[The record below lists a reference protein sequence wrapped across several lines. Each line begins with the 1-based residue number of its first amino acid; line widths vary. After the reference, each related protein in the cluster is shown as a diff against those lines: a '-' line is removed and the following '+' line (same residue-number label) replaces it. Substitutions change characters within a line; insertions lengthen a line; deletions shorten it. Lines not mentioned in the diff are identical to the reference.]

1 MKPFGKKPIQHED
14 LLTLRRN
21 GSGLHAR
28 VGPFDDVNQTNFSKK
43 IKKKKRKRKTDKV
56 RIHDQYAILTQPAFT
71 CSKLTIEILEQGV
84 KHVQS

>member
-1 MKPFGKKPIQHED
+1 MMLIKPTFQKKE
-14 LLTLRRN
+14 
-21 GSGLHAR
+21 
-28 VGPFDDVNQTNFSKK
+28 
-43 IKKKKRKRKTDKV
+43 KKKRKRKTDKV